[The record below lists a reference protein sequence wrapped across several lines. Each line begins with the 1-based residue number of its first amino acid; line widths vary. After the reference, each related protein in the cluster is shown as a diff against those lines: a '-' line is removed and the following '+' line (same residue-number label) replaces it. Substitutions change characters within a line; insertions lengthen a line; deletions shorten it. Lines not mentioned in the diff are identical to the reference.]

1 MPRLDD
7 LAASVQ
13 GIQGYMQAVR
23 EGKTAQADQLFNDT
37 LQTLK
42 GLQTAATTRESLSLT
57 MARDELL
64 PFKKRQ
70 AATQAETG
78 EIGLGQLKTTL
89 TYLQGQLGKETTP
102 EGIKLLSDSIAN
114 LVNVQQSQ
122 TELERGVGRAR
133 GVAAG
138 AAAGAELAEA
148 GERTARARTG
158 IVTEPGRRE
167 RVREED
173 VLAATTARA
182 ETRIVQPV
190 TAAKKAEAEAR
201 VPVAELAG
209 ERARQLQ
216 DAGLPEAEARIAS
229 VLLEKQPELMDANI
243 AALSARAAGKDDA
256 VLQQMLGDNYPQ
268 FKLLGAKLDM
278 AGPLIANIRQAETA
292 LKAMASKEFDL
303 INLFILEK
311 RGFDFDVTN
320 IEEDEKKQEAAKKGL
335 QDFIKVQKA
344 LLKSPLLDIDYDEL
358 ARQSILTPKQKA
370 AMAEQLRQRRQG
382 GATTGTLE

>member
-1 MPRLDD
+1 MPRIDD
-7 LAASVQ
+7 LNASVQ
-13 GIQGYMQAVR
+13 GIKGYMQAVR

-122 TELERGVGRAR
+122 TELGRGVGRAR

-148 GERTARARTG
+148 GERTVRARTG

-167 RVREED
+167 RIREED

-182 ETRIVQPV
+182 ETRIVPDV
-190 TAAKKAEAEAR
+190 TARKKAEAGAA
-201 VPVAELAG
+201 VPIAQLAG
-209 ERARQLQ
+209 QRAQELI
-216 DAGLPEAEARIAS
+216 DIGMAKAEARIAS
-229 VLLEKQPELMDANI
+229 VLIEKQPELMDANM
-243 AALSARAAGKDDA
+243 AALRARAAGKDDA
-256 VLQQMLGDNYPQ
+256 VLQQLLGDDYPQ
-268 FKLLGAKLDM
+268 FKLLEAKLDI
-278 AGPLIANIRQAETA
+278 AGPVITNIRQAEQA
-292 LKAMASKEFDL
+292 ILSIDAQQFDPIVL
-303 INLFILEK
+303 LTMQMREQDITGIQDDPE
-311 RGFDFDVTN
+311 
-320 IEEDEKKQEAAKKGL
+320 KQEKAKKGL
-335 QDFIKVQKA
+335 LDFINVQKT
-344 LLKSPLLDIDYDEL
+344 LLKQPGLDIDYDEL
-358 ARQSILTPKQKA
+358 ARPSILTPKQKA

-382 GATTGTLE
+382 GTLE